1 MSIDGLI
8 SKIILM
14 VSSDGDVGDTM
25 VVVTLKEGFPK
36 KNCCSFGF
44 CPNEGGRALPKL
56 FGIVS

>member
-8 SKIILM
+8 TKIILM

-36 KNCCSFGF
+36 KKTAVLLDFVQMK
-44 CPNEGGRALPKL
+44 GGGA
-56 FGIVS
+56 F